1 MVSGLS
7 SWLCVH
13 CDDCPAE
20 VRFSEAVIGSRSPS
34 ANNMPFGWPLG
45 PLWETMT
52 KLPGWRGT
60 RADLSGGNGERRA
73 RVRDK
78 GHLPDAD
85 RCLICL
91 LCVVYVL
98 LHYSF
103 HARVDPSIQLKFVV
117 KSCEIP
123 LWHWK
128 FVGSHQKCTP
138 GVSYMT
144 IDRAHPYEPCI

>member
-1 MVSGLS
+1 MHPLTLHS
-7 SWLCVH
+7 SATDQDWALIAIVNDLRAVGSDYISESTGSVKKSNECRLHSLVRSRH
-13 CDDCPAE
+13 C
-20 VRFSEAVIGSRSPS
+20 
-34 ANNMPFGWPLG
+34 
-45 PLWETMT
+45 
-52 KLPGWRGT
+52 
-60 RADLSGGNGERRA
+60 LSGGNGEQRA